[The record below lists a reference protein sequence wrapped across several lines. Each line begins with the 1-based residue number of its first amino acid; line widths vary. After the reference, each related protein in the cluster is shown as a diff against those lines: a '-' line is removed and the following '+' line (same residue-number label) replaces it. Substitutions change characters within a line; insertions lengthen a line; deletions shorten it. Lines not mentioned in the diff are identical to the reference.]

1 MRGDIYIDR
10 NGDEW
15 AIQRRVSKR
24 NGQIRF
30 LYRLSKV
37 NSVFETKWFDNDG
50 LWAFILKAKWARKRE
65 GGIPVYDD
73 VNGRYDIGEEE

>member
-24 NGQIRF
+24 NGKIRF

-37 NSVFETKWFDNDG
+37 NSVFVTKWFDNDG
-50 LWAFILKAKWARKRE
+50 LWSFILKAKWARKRE
-65 GGIPVYDD
+65 GGIPFYNDIDSYYD
-73 VNGRYDIGEEE
+73 VSEEE